1 MKAKIEVYE
10 LNSDKLI
17 ATYKTVE
24 EFEANAKGIMP
35 AQVLINDCVFYYGW
49 DEIYDFV

>member
-24 EFEANAKGIMP
+24 ELEANAKGIM
-35 AQVLINDCVFYYGW
+35 ADQVVINDCVLYGW